1 MAGITASRPMGRIRG
16 KDEVS
21 GPRKPKKKGNK
32 PLASM
37 ARITASMPMEGI
49 RGKEEVS
56 ELRKPKKRGSK
67 PNGLAWQE

>member
-1 MAGITASRPMGRIRG
+1 
-16 KDEVS
+16 
-21 GPRKPKKKGNK
+21 
-32 PLASM
+32 M